1 MEKQSPYQVSRG
13 TSTPDSGDFVRAVS
27 ELPGCLQP
35 VFSGSF
41 RSSIHKTST
50 RIIVPHTLHG
60 MLHAPVMQVL
70 QYSPVRV
77 LSSGLWLRYQHGKQR
92 FGLALH
98 CKALVKVTA
107 LCANHSVDMQVVAAP
122 TGSGK
127 TGVMELAILR
137 LVSGYIDQD
146 HQFVL
151 KPGSLKVVYL
161 APIRAL
167 VQEKVKQWQ
176 QSFGGK
182 LGLTCYELTGDTD
195 AADGLHLDNADIICT
210 TPEKF
215 GRSTRQLPPIAPEEL
230 IGDLRETGIH
240 LEEVGV
246 LRDLIGCVWPC
257 RCCHTAAQRSR
268 WDEVLW
274 RGGSCLSCF

>member
-1 MEKQSPYQVSRG
+1 M
-13 TSTPDSGDFVRAVS
+13 
-27 ELPGCLQP
+27 
-35 VFSGSF
+35 
-41 RSSIHKTST
+41 
-50 RIIVPHTLHG
+50 
-60 MLHAPVMQVL
+60 
-70 QYSPVRV
+70 
-77 LSSGLWLRYQHGKQR
+77 LSSGLWLGHQHGKQYYHI
-92 FGLALH
+92 GLNLRGKVLA
-98 CKALVKVTA
+98 KVTA
-107 LCANHSVDMQVVAAP
+107 SCSNHSVDKQVVAAP

-137 LVSGYIDQD
+137 LVSGYIDQ
-146 HQFVL
+146 HNQFVL

-215 GRSTRQLPPIAPEEL
+215 GRSTCQLPHGL
-230 IGDLRETGIH
+230 NLKT
-240 LEEVGV
+240 
-246 LRDLIGCVWPC
+246 
-257 RCCHTAAQRSR
+257 
-268 WDEVLW
+268 
-274 RGGSCLSCF
+274 